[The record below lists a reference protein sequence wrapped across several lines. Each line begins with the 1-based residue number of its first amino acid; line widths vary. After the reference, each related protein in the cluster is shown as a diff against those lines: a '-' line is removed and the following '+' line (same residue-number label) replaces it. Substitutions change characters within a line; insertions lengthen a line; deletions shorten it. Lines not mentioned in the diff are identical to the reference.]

1 MKSVESL
8 KRRVTPAVE
17 WALPLWTRGKA
28 GRQTP
33 EELFRLL
40 YLGWLVAF
48 SFKVLGASWDVSW
61 HFKWLRDDLA
71 PPHLL
76 NSVGTAI
83 ALVLT
88 IIHLYTGYGVDRT
101 AQRLVGWGTG
111 IFLVAVPLD
120 LINHRINGL
129 DITSWSPSHMML
141 YIGTFLMICGVIR
154 GWFMGAAPGRMRTM
168 VLGGLF
174 VFLFENVWFP
184 AQHQEYGVF
193 GIAAWDRGQPEA
205 EPILLQFAAD
215 QMGRAV
221 DRQMV
226 VNFSLPVPDQVYPLY
241 AAVAAMVVLV
251 AARAMIGRMFSA
263 TAVIGVYLTY
273 RALIWPLLAIAD
285 FPRSSVPV
293 FLIAGAL
300 AVDLAFLIRIPAVR
314 ALVGSLGVT
323 VLVDQA
329 LRLQSGAYY
338 TPPLVS
344 PMTMLIGG
352 LLLAALWLGL
362 EWAST
367 RHRLRSQDM
376 EAVVSA
382 TAMP

>member
-1 MKSVESL
+1 MKPVQSL
-8 KRRVTPAVE
+8 RQRATTVVE
-17 WALPLWTRGKA
+17 WALPYWTRGKA
-28 GRQTP
+28 GRETP
-33 EELFRLL
+33 DDLFRVL
-40 YLGWLVAF
+40 YFGWLVAF

-83 ALVLT
+83 ALGLT
-88 IIHLYTGYGVDRT
+88 IVHLYTGYGVDKA
-101 AQRLVGWGTG
+101 AQRLIAWGTT
-111 IFLVAVPLD
+111 IFLIAVPLD

-154 GWFMGAAPGRMRTM
+154 GWFMGAKPGRTRTM

-184 AQHQEYGVF
+184 AEHQEYGVF

-241 AAVAAMVVLV
+241 AAAAAMIVFVF
-251 AARAMIGRMFSA
+251 ARAMVGRMFSA
-263 TAVIGVYLTY
+263 TAVAGVYIAF
-273 RALIWPLLAIAD
+273 RALIWPLLAAVD
-285 FPRSSVPV
+285 FPRSAVPV

-314 ALVGSLGVT
+314 ALVGSLAAT
-323 VLVDQA
+323 LFVDQA
-329 LRLQSGAYY
+329 LRLQNAVFAS
-338 TPPLVS
+338 PPLVS

-352 LLLAALWLGL
+352 LMLAALWLGG
-362 EWAST
+362 EWALN
-367 RHRLRSQDM
+367 RHRLRAQDM

-382 TAMP
+382 TATP

>member
-1 MKSVESL
+1 M
-8 KRRVTPAVE
+8 RRRAALVIQ
-17 WALPLWTRGKA
+17 WALPYWTRGKA
-28 GRQTP
+28 GRETP
-33 EELFRLL
+33 EALFRVL

-83 ALVLT
+83 ALALT
-88 IIHLYTGYGVDRT
+88 VAHLYTGYGVDRT
-101 AQRLVGWGTG
+101 AQRLIGWGTG

-120 LINHRINGL
+120 LINHRVNGL

-141 YIGTFLMICGVIR
+141 YFGTFLMIAGVIR
-154 GWFMGAAPGRMRTM
+154 GWFMGAPAGRTRTM

-221 DRQMV
+221 DRKMV
-226 VNFSLPVPDQVYPLY
+226 VNFALPVPDQVYPLY
-241 AAVAAMVVLV
+241 AAAVAVIVLV
-251 AARAMIGRMFSA
+251 FARAMIGRTFAA
-263 TAVIGVYLTY
+263 TAVAASYIAY
-273 RALIWPLLAIAD
+273 RTLIWPLLALAD
-285 FPRSSVPV
+285 FPHSAVPI

-300 AVDLAFLIRIPAVR
+300 AVDLAFLIRVPPLR
-314 ALVGSLGVT
+314 ALVGSLAAT

-329 LRLQSGAYY
+329 LRLQSMAFL
-338 TPPLVS
+338 TPPLV
-344 PMTMLIGG
+344 PPLTMLIGG
-352 LLLAALWLGL
+352 ALLTALWLGG
-362 EWAST
+362 EWALT
-367 RHRLRSQDM
+367 RHRLRAQDM

-382 TAMP
+382 TATP